1 MTREWSIERMYHT
14 VINAT
19 DLDRTVAFYEALG
32 FAVLND
38 RRHVKWP
45 DFVGRIFGLKRAQ
58 GRGVL
63 MNLPADPGGPMLD
76 ILEWT
81 EPRANPIP
89 ADGLTVPR
97 IIAFRVKNVHAAYD
111 DLKKRGIDVTELV
124 EPQPRELGVI
134 GCMCARDP
142 DGTLIEMIELQPGLR
157 HSQANESLRPK

>member
-38 RRHVKWP
+38 RRNVKWP
-45 DFVGRIFGLKRAQ
+45 DFVATIFGLKRAQ

-63 MNLPADPGGPMLD
+63 MNLPADPHGPMLD

-81 EPRANPIP
+81 EPVAQPIS

-97 IIAFRVKNVHAAYD
+97 IIAFRVKNVRAAYE
-111 DLKKRGIDVTELV
+111 DLKKRGIPVTSLV
-124 EPQPRELGVI
+124 QPEPKSLGVV

-157 HSQANESLRPK
+157 HSQANESLEKA